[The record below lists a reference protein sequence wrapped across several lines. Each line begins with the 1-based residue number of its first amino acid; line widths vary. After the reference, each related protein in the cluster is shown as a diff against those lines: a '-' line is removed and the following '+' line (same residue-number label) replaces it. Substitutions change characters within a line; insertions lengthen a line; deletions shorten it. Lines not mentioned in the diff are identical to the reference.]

1 MQQLDYL
8 DELAQNLREGRK
20 VGFWV
25 LSSGERVYVALA
37 ADRAD
42 LLKEDGYTLVQAWAR
57 LDQGWAAELTQ
68 RWRY

>member
-1 MQQLDYL
+1 MQQLDQL
-8 DELAQNLREGRK
+8 DQIAQGLRDGRD

-37 ADRAD
+37 ADRPD

-57 LDQGWAAELTQ
+57 LDWGWGDELTR